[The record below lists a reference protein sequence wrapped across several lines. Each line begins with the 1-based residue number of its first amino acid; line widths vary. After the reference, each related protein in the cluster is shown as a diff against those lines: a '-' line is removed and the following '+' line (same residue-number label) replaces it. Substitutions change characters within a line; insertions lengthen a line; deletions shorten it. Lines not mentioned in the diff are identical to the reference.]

1 MASVNATSSGNC
13 ARRRDRLPRTAMSD
27 RSFPRHDE
35 STAQVHAPIDEVFA
49 YLDDPVAL
57 SAHMGKSSMMMMG
70 SKMSTEIDAG
80 GGRVIG
86 SKIRM
91 RGSVMGIPVSLEE
104 VVLERQP
111 PRQKLWETVGIPKL
125 LVLAHYRMGFELTPR
140 GEASLLRVFIDYSL
154 PSTVPQSWLGS
165 LLGGV
170 YARWCTKQ
178 MTDDAARHFAPVTAR
193 GA

>member
-13 ARRRDRLPRTAMSD
+13 ARRPDRLPPTTMSD
-27 RSFPRHDE
+27 RSFPLHEE
-35 STAQVHAPIDEVFA
+35 SSALVPAPIDAVFA

-70 SKMSTEIDAG
+70 SKMSTELDAG
-80 GGRVIG
+80 GGRVID

-104 VVLERQP
+104 VITERQAP
-111 PRQKLWETVGIPKL
+111 HRKLWETIGNPRL

-140 GEASLLRVFIDYSL
+140 GDSSMVRVFIDYSL
-154 PSTVPQSWLGS
+154 PTTVPESWLGS

-170 YARWCTKQ
+170 YARWCTKR
-178 MTDDAARHFAPVTAR
+178 MADDAARHFASKTAEC
-193 GA
+193 A

>member
-1 MASVNATSSGNC
+1 
-13 ARRRDRLPRTAMSD
+13 MSD
-27 RSFPRHDE
+27 KSFPRHDE
-35 STAQVHAPIDEVFA
+35 STALVHAPIDEVFA

-70 SKMSTEIDAG
+70 SKMSTEVDAG

-104 VVLERQP
+104 VVIERQP
-111 PRQKLWETVGIPKL
+111 ARRKLWETVGIPQL

-140 GEASLLRVFIDYSL
+140 GDSSLVRIFIDYSL
-154 PSTVPQSWLGS
+154 PTTAPLSWLGG
-165 LLGGV
+165 LLGAG
-170 YARWCTKQ
+170 YARWCTKR
-178 MTDDAARHFAPVTAR
+178 MADDAAGHFASMA
-193 GA
+193 AECA

>member
-1 MASVNATSSGNC
+1 
-13 ARRRDRLPRTAMSD
+13 MSD

-35 STAQVHAPIDEVFA
+35 STAQAHAPIDVVFA
-49 YLDDPVAL
+49 YLDDPAAL

-70 SKMSTEIDAG
+70 SKMSTELDAG

-86 SKIRM
+86 SRIRM
-91 RGSVMGIPVSLEE
+91 HGSVMGIPVSLEE
-104 VVLERQP
+104 AVIERQP
-111 PRQKLWETVGIPKL
+111 PRRKLWETVGNPRL

-140 GEASLLRVFIDYSL
+140 GDSSLVRVFIDYSL
-154 PSTVPQSWLGS
+154 PTTAPQSWLGG

-178 MTDDAARHFAPVTAR
+178 MADGAAGHFASTRTECA
-193 GA
+193 